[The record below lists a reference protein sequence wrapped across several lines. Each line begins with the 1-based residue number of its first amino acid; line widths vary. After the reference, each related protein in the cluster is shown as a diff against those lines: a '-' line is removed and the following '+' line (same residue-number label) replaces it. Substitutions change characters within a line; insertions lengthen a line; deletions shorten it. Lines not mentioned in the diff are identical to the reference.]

1 MILNFNLSLIY
12 NNNTQ
17 TTLQLFHK
25 SSFIII
31 MSTNIPFSWEK
42 KPGVSKVITPSQN
55 SPKVLPPPPCPVP
68 EKSKVAPLHHLQVPL
83 PPCTFHAPPLSRSLS
98 RRIFKKHDGDPF
110 YMAQKECTK
119 SSRKG
124 NNIFGGFINSKDDFG
139 FGMNKKKKNNTKSIF
154 SCKNSCSVMEDNI
167 SIIKVSHNNQLP
179 ISRSLRSEKGTTP

>member
-12 NNNTQ
+12 TQ
-17 TTLQLFHK
+17 TTLQLFQK
-25 SSFIII
+25 YSFIFWFNII

-42 KPGVSKVITPSQN
+42 KPGVSKVITPSKI

-68 EKSKVAPLHHLQVPL
+68 EKSRVAPLHHLQVPL
-83 PPCTFHAPPLSRSLS
+83 PPCAFHAPPLSRSSS
-98 RRIFKKHDGDPF
+98 RRIFKKHDDDPF

-124 NNIFGGFINSKDDFG
+124 NDFFGGLISKDDFG
-139 FGMNKKKKNNTKSIF
+139 FGMKKKKKNNSMSFF

-167 SIIKVSHNNQLP
+167 SIIKVSHNQLP
-179 ISRSLRSEKGTTP
+179 ISRSLRSEKGSTP